1 MIKNIIS
8 RIQRNHGL
16 EHATIHV
23 LSEKHD
29 GFSAQGNSNH
39 RGFYLNIYSNKLTY
53 EDVVEAVNEAFN
65 RMKGGEHSLAVHPN
79 CGTVLLTTATMTTV
93 AAQAAFAIE
102 GARQGKERTDQSV
115 FVGGFSSAILAS
127 VIALIASR
135 PLGIHLQEKYTTDG
149 DLRDMQLVQ
158 VKQIKGS
165 IVTSFFKTLLT
176 GGSNKLGSQSYF
188 VETMN

>member
-23 LSEKHD
+23 LSEKHS

-39 RGFYLNIYSNKLTY
+39 RGFYLNIYSNTLTY
-53 EDVVEAVNEAFN
+53 DDVVSAVNDAFT

-79 CGTVLLTTATMTTV
+79 CGTVLLTTAAMTTV
-93 AAQAAFAIE
+93 AAQAAFAVE
-102 GARQGKERTDQSV
+102 SVRQGEERTDSSV
-115 FVGGFSSAILAS
+115 FVGGFSTAILAS

-135 PLGIHLQEKYTTDG
+135 PVGIHLQEKYTTEG
-149 DLRDMQLVQ
+149 DLGEMNLVQ
-158 VKQIKGS
+158 VKQISGS
-165 IVTSFFKTLLT
+165 LVTKFFKGLLT
-176 GGSNKLGSQSYF
+176 GGSNLGSQSYF
-188 VETMN
+188 VETAN